1 MKLDP
6 TLRNFVLEGKV
17 ILFLGSG
24 ASLGAR
30 KAGGEEMPSA
40 DSLRDLLASKF
51 LDDSWKKNS
60 LSEVAE
66 IAISQADPVT
76 VQSYI
81 RDIFLGF
88 SPAEFHK
95 KIPKFRWASIYT
107 TNYDLLVESSYQ
119 ESTEAKQDLIPIHRD
134 TDRIDSLIKD
144 PSNQLAYTKLH
155 GCINK
160 ISEQDLPLILTP
172 DQYVTHKDGRASLFK
187 RIIDQG
193 ATKPILFIGHS
204 LSDPDIREVM
214 HEIANITSS
223 RPRYWALM
231 YDFREQHKSFWES
244 KRITLIKGSFEE
256 FINELNNSISNVEIG
271 FERRKTV
278 HPIES
283 KFISN
288 ESYLTDES
296 LRVLDNPLSYIY
308 SNMLIED
315 NCKPDLFYH
324 GYSNGWAPIQQE
336 LDVRRKLTDEILSE
350 TILAEESE
358 RITQVEVFNI
368 SGSAGSGKSVILKR
382 LAFDSSVDY
391 ERMCL
396 FWDSSEKLDVRAILE
411 IAEKVGERVFL
422 FIDKASSHVNDLLRL
437 IERFKKANLPIS
449 CFIAERTNIW
459 NTECTPLHRY
469 VTETYEVRK
478 LSPREIN
485 DLLDKLEHHKCLGV
499 LANLDRKKQVSE
511 FTNRLDRQLLVA
523 LHEATMAKSFEE
535 IIQDEFDNI
544 ADRKAQLIYRTVC
557 IMNQFGVPVRAGII
571 NRIHSVS
578 FQDFKE
584 IFFEPLENVLHVKEE
599 LHGDVFYEA
608 RHPSIAE
615 MVFSHALSTDDER
628 FNSYMSLIQSLDIG
642 FSSDRTAF
650 RELIKYKHLSS
661 VFQNPEDI
669 EKIYSTCS
677 KVCGDDDY
685 YYQQFAIFYMRSKK
699 QRFSL
704 AEKYLSMAKEFGRH
718 NSSIDHTWA
727 ELELLKASKAT
738 GLERDRLYNKA
749 ARLALEASK
758 SSSDSSYGHATLCKI
773 SISRLE
779 DVLETEDE
787 ELISDATD
795 SAQSQLKYA
804 LELHPDADVILDLEA
819 KLALL
824 LRDSDRAQR
833 ALEKA
838 FSINSTNSYLASALG
853 NIYESKGEVSKAIEV
868 YSLVLSDNHN
878 DKIAHA
884 KLAKIYSIN
893 PEYINKDKAEYH
905 WQRSFTDGDA
915 NVVNKVWYS
924 RQLYLN
930 NKYDEYRVQIE
941 KMKSLNLP
949 PKTKNAIRGV
959 LQDSNGDVNLVGRIK
974 KSEASYLLIE
984 TPGYKGVHFMHI
996 SNCPDEKWDELSVGS
1011 EICYKLG
1018 FTVSGTSG
1026 FILS

>member
-1 MKLDP
+1 MED
-6 TLRNFVLEGKV
+6 
-17 ILFLGSG
+17 
-24 ASLGAR
+24 
-30 KAGGEEMPSA
+30 
-40 DSLRDLLASKF
+40 
-51 LDDSWKKNS
+51 
-60 LSEVAE
+60 
-66 IAISQADPVT
+66 
-76 VQSYI
+76 
-81 RDIFLGF
+81 
-88 SPAEFHK
+88 
-95 KIPKFRWASIYT
+95 
-107 TNYDLLVESSYQ
+107 SYQ
-119 ESTEAKQDLIPIHRD
+119 ESSEAKQDLIPIHRD
-134 TDRIDSLIKD
+134 TDRIDSLVKD

-223 RPRYWALM
+223 RPRDWALM

-244 KRITLIKGSFEE
+244 KRITLIKGSFED
-256 FINELNNSISNVEIG
+256 FINELNNSISDIEIE
-271 FERRKTV
+271 FERRKTA
-278 HPIES
+278 HPTES

-288 ESYLTDES
+288 ESDLTDKS

-324 GYSNGWAPIQQE
+324 SYSNGWAPIQQE
-336 LDVRRKLTDEILSE
+336 LDVRS
-350 TILAEESE
+350 
-358 RITQVEVFNI
+358 
-368 SGSAGSGKSVILKR
+368 
-382 LAFDSSVDY
+382 
-391 ERMCL
+391 
-396 FWDSSEKLDVRAILE
+396 ILE
-411 IAEKVGERVFL
+411 IAEKIGERVFL
-422 FIDKASSHVNDLLRL
+422 FIDKASSHVSDLLRL

-469 VTETYEVRK
+469 ITETYDVRK
-478 LSPREIN
+478 LSLREIN

-511 FTNRLDRQLLVA
+511 FTNRLDRQLLVV

-628 FNSYMSLIQSLDIG
+628 FNSYISLILSLDIG

-650 RELIKYKHLSS
+650 RELIKYKHLSF

-795 SAQSQLKYA
+795 NAQSQLKYA

-824 LRDSDRAQR
+824 LRDSARAQR

-838 FSINSTNSYLASALG
+838 FSINNTNSYLASALG
-853 NIYESKGEVSKAIEV
+853 DIYESKGEVSKAIEV

-905 WQRSFTDGDA
+905 WHRSFTDGDA

-949 PKTKNAIRGV
+949 PMTKNAIRGV
-959 LQDSNGDVNLVGRIK
+959 LQDSNGDVNLVGRVK

-1011 EICYKLG
+1011 EVCYKLG

-1026 FILS
+1026 FILN